1 MTPADKRMTE
11 LLDKW
16 LTSLELHLKY
26 ADLPDADYFA
36 VQPWP
41 KHDRPARWI
50 LELARQKTQELR
62 ADQVSRSAM
71 GDRKFAD
78 SLELMGF
85 LSNLVGSQH
94 VQRVIPLAESDKE
107 QEISHP
113 AAKPQPGATVKAN
126 SEAKPAAA
134 GRDEL
139 DATREMPR
147 VTPSRVAPSKRVA
160 EPPPAAKPAVAPKP
174 VPKVAKKAPAAAAP
188 AAKAPAS
195 PAAVQKKVMADAVR
209 LLKWGKEWHELADLI
224 VRIADRPP
232 AAEIRRILRSH
243 KAEIEMQA
251 ESDE

>member
-1 MTPADKRMTE
+1 
-11 LLDKW
+11 
-16 LTSLELHLKY
+16 
-26 ADLPDADYFA
+26 
-36 VQPWP
+36 
-41 KHDRPARWI
+41 
-50 LELARQKTQELR
+50 
-62 ADQVSRSAM
+62 
-71 GDRKFAD
+71 
-78 SLELMGF
+78 
-85 LSNLVGSQH
+85 
-94 VQRVIPLAESDKE
+94 
-107 QEISHP
+107 
-113 AAKPQPGATVKAN
+113 
-126 SEAKPAAA
+126 
-134 GRDEL
+134 
-139 DATREMPR
+139 MPR

-174 VPKVAKKAPAAAAP
+174 VPKLAKKAPAAAAP